1 LTVLLSRYH
10 EKQAE
15 TAPPPPADGAF
26 PRCPSRSSWSPAN
39 LPKRGS
45 LPAPPK
51 TTTTKA
57 KGAAA
62 AEKEEEPEPVYSK
75 DHLERAADLLSD
87 LQVETFSSMDK
98 REKTELCV
106 AFRAARL
113 GMPAVLTEAGR
124 LRDSF
129 YSILDQM
136 RLESGRDNWTRVRVG
151 SRKINR
157 AYLKEEGNAV
167 RAPPVSTSA
176 RTLD

>member
-1 LTVLLSRYH
+1 MVRLRPTCLSGFDL
-10 EKQAE
+10 
-15 TAPPPPADGAF
+15 ADQ
-26 PRCPSRSSWSPAN
+26 PLDTLWPS
-39 LPKRGS
+39 
-45 LPAPPK
+45 APPK
-51 TTTTKA
+51 KTTKA

-62 AEKEEEPEPVYSK
+62 GEKEEEPEPIYSK

-106 AFRAARL
+106 PSPRSTLVLPRMLTGL
-113 GMPAVLTEAGR
+113 GATAQLP
-124 LRDSF
+124 SF
-129 YSILDQM
+129 HSILDQM

-167 RAPPVSTSA
+167 RVLPSPGVCRDA
-176 RTLD
+176 R